1 MATFT
6 YSARTATGDLQAGEL
21 ALKTREEVV
30 QYLRRQRMVP
40 IKIEQK
46 QQSFTMPTIGRG
58 FSVRSR
64 GSFDTRSS
72 GRSMSVAATC
82 SCSHS

>member
-6 YSARTATGDLQAGEL
+6 YSARTSSGDLQAGEL

-40 IKIEQK
+40 IKILPHGP
-46 QQSFTMPTIGRG
+46 S
-58 FSVRSR
+58 
-64 GSFDTRSS
+64 D
-72 GRSMSVAATC
+72 
-82 SCSHS
+82 